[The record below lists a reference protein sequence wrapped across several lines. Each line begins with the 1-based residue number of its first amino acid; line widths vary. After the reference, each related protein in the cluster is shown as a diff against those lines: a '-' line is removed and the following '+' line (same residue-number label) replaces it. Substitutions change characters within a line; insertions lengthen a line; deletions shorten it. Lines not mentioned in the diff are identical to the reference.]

1 VRNIKATKIILLVF
15 AGLILTFSL
24 YAYTVFYGTPWG
36 KEKHEGNM
44 QNYLTEK
51 YQTEFVLTKIT
62 YNFLSETYQ
71 GYAYPKNHSN
81 LLFIIEQDADSPRG
95 YSDNYPKVMWDSELA
110 SNLKAQI
117 KELFP
122 DLDEEMFKALQIK
135 DKGEIFGSNIPNYEE
150 INVSILST
158 SIPIDIKTNWSKIN
172 QNNEL
177 QKMKKL
183 SQFLQEA
190 TFPVVIEV
198 RYYENE
204 LNEQAKVFF
213 ITEEGDIIEK

>member
-1 VRNIKATKIILLVF
+1 MKATKIILMVF
-15 AGLILTFSL
+15 AGLILTFSF

-36 KEKHEGNM
+36 KEQQEGNM
-44 QNYLTEK
+44 QNYITEK
-51 YQTEFVLTKIT
+51 YQNEFVLTKMN

-71 GYAYPKNHSN
+71 GYAYLKDHSN

-95 YSDNYPKVMWDSELA
+95 YSDNYPKVLWDSELA
-110 SNLKAQI
+110 TNLKTQI

-122 DLDEEMFKALQIK
+122 NLDEGMFKAQQIK
-135 DKGEIFGSNIPNYEE
+135 DKGEILGPNIPTYEE
-150 INVSILST
+150 INVSILTT
-158 SIPIDIKTNWSKIN
+158 SIPIDIKINWSKIN
-172 QNNEL
+172 HNNEL

-190 TFPVVIEV
+190 QFSVLFEV

-204 LNEQAKVFF
+204 MDEQAKVFF

>member
-1 VRNIKATKIILLVF
+1 MRNIRATKIILMVF
-15 AGLILTFSL
+15 AGLILSFSV

-36 KEKHEGNM
+36 KQKHEKIM
-44 QNYLTEK
+44 QSYITEK
-51 YQTEFVLTKIT
+51 YQTEFILTKIS

-71 GYAYPKNHSN
+71 GFAYPKEHSN
-81 LLFIIEQDADSPRG
+81 LLFIIEQDMDSPRG

-110 SNLKAQI
+110 TNLKVQI

-122 DLDEEMFKALQIK
+122 DLDEGMFKALQIK
-135 DKGEIFGSNIPNYEE
+135 DKGEIFGPNIPTYEE

-158 SIPIDIKTNWSKIN
+158 SIPIDIKTNWTQLN
-172 QNNEL
+172 QKNEI
-177 QKMKKL
+177 QKMRKL

-190 TFPVVIEV
+190 GFPVLIEV

-204 LNEQAKVFF
+204 MSEQAKVFF
-213 ITEEGDIIEK
+213 ITEKGDIIEK

>member
-1 VRNIKATKIILLVF
+1 MKATKIILLVF
-15 AGLILTFSL
+15 AGLILTFSF

-36 KEKHEGNM
+36 KEEQEGNM
-44 QNYLTEK
+44 QNYITEK
-51 YQTEFVLTKIT
+51 YQNEFVLSKIN

-71 GYAYPKNHSN
+71 GYAYPKDHSN

-95 YSDNYPKVMWDSELA
+95 YSDNYPKVLWDNELA
-110 SNLKAQI
+110 TNLKAQI

-122 DLDEEMFKALQIK
+122 DLDEGMFKALQIK
-135 DKGEIFGSNIPNYEE
+135 DKGEIFGPKIPTYEE
-150 INVSILST
+150 INVSILTT
-158 SIPIDIKTNWSKIN
+158 SIPIDIKINWSKIN

-190 TFPVVIEV
+190 RFPVLIEV
-198 RYYENE
+198 RYYENDMD
-204 LNEQAKVFF
+204 EQAKVFF

>member
-1 VRNIKATKIILLVF
+1 MKATKIILMVF
-15 AGLILTFSL
+15 AGLILTFSF

-36 KEKHEGNM
+36 KEQQEGNM
-44 QNYLTEK
+44 QNYITEK
-51 YQTEFVLTKIT
+51 YQNEFVLTKMN

-71 GYAYPKNHSN
+71 GYAYLKDHSN

-95 YSDNYPKVMWDSELA
+95 YSDNYPKVLWDSELA
-110 SNLKAQI
+110 TNLKTQI

-122 DLDEEMFKALQIK
+122 DLDEGMFKAQQIK
-135 DKGEIFGSNIPNYEE
+135 DKGEILGPNIPTYEE
-150 INVSILST
+150 INVSILTT
-158 SIPIDIKTNWSKIN
+158 SIPIDIKINWSKIN
-172 QNNEL
+172 HNNEL

-183 SQFLQEA
+183 SKFLQEVR
-190 TFPVVIEV
+190 FPVLIEV

-204 LNEQAKVFF
+204 MDEQAKVFF

>member
-1 VRNIKATKIILLVF
+1 MKATKIILMVF
-15 AGLILTFSL
+15 AGLILTFSF

-36 KEKHEGNM
+36 KEQQEGNM
-44 QNYLTEK
+44 QNYITEK
-51 YQTEFVLTKIT
+51 YQNEFVLTKMN

-71 GYAYPKNHSN
+71 GYAYLKDHSN

-95 YSDNYPKVMWDSELA
+95 YSDNYPKVLWDSELA
-110 SNLKAQI
+110 TNLKTQI

-122 DLDEEMFKALQIK
+122 DLDEGMFKAQQIK
-135 DKGEIFGSNIPNYEE
+135 DKGEILGPNIPTYEE
-150 INVSILST
+150 INLSILTT
-158 SIPIDIKTNWSKIN
+158 SIPIDIKINWSKIN
-172 QNNEL
+172 HNNEL

-190 TFPVVIEV
+190 QFSVLFEV

-204 LNEQAKVFF
+204 MDEQAKVFF

>member
-1 VRNIKATKIILLVF
+1 MRNIKATKIILMVF
-15 AGLILTFSL
+15 TGLILTFSF

-36 KEKHEGNM
+36 KENHEGNM
-44 QNYLTEK
+44 QNYITEK
-51 YQTEFVLTKIT
+51 YQAEFVLTKIN

-81 LLFIIEQDADSPRG
+81 LLFIIEQDVDSPRG

-110 SNLKAQI
+110 TDLKAQI

-122 DLDEEMFKALQIK
+122 DLDEGMFKALQIK
-135 DKGEIFGSNIPNYEE
+135 DKGEIFGSKIPTYEE

-177 QKMKKL
+177 KKMKKL
-183 SQFLQEA
+183 SQFLKEA
-190 TFPVVIEV
+190 RFPVLIEV

-204 LNEQAKVFF
+204 LNEQAKVVF
-213 ITEEGDIIEK
+213 ITEEGNIIEK

>member
-51 YQTEFVLTKIT
+51 YQTEFVLTKIN

-135 DKGEIFGSNIPNYEE
+135 DKGEIFGSNIPTYEE

>member
-1 VRNIKATKIILLVF
+1 MKATKIILMVF
-15 AGLILTFSL
+15 AGLILTFSF

-36 KEKHEGNM
+36 KEQQEGNM
-44 QNYLTEK
+44 QNYITEK
-51 YQTEFVLTKIT
+51 YQNEFVLTKMN

-71 GYAYPKNHSN
+71 GYAYLKDHSN

-95 YSDNYPKVMWDSELA
+95 YSDNYPKVLWDSELA
-110 SNLKAQI
+110 TNLKTQI

-122 DLDEEMFKALQIK
+122 DLDEGMFKAQQIK
-135 DKGEIFGSNIPNYEE
+135 DKGEILGPNIPTYEE
-150 INVSILST
+150 INLSILTT
-158 SIPIDIKTNWSKIN
+158 SIPIDIKINWSKIN
-172 QNNEL
+172 HNNEL

-190 TFPVVIEV
+190 QFPVLFEV

-204 LNEQAKVFF
+204 MDEQAKVFF

>member
-51 YQTEFVLTKIT
+51 YQTEFVLTKIN

-71 GYAYPKNHSN
+71 GYAYPKDHSN
-81 LLFIIEQDADSPRG
+81 LLFIIEQDLDSPRG

-110 SNLKAQI
+110 SNLKVQI

-122 DLDEEMFKALQIK
+122 DLDEDMFKALQIK
-135 DKGEIFGSNIPNYEE
+135 DKGEIFGSNIPTYEE

-158 SIPIDIKTNWSKIN
+158 SIPIDIKTNWSKMN

-183 SQFLQEA
+183 SQYLQEA

>member
-1 VRNIKATKIILLVF
+1 MKATKIILMVF
-15 AGLILTFSL
+15 AGLILTFSF

-36 KEKHEGNM
+36 KEQQEGNM
-44 QNYLTEK
+44 QNYITEK
-51 YQTEFVLTKIT
+51 YQNEFVLTKMN

-71 GYAYPKNHSN
+71 GYAYLKDHSN
-81 LLFIIEQDADSPRG
+81 LLFIIEQDADSLRG
-95 YSDNYPKVMWDSELA
+95 YSDNYPKVLWDSELA
-110 SNLKAQI
+110 TNLKTQI

-122 DLDEEMFKALQIK
+122 DLDEGMFKAQQIK
-135 DKGEIFGSNIPNYEE
+135 DKGEILGPNIPTYEE
-150 INVSILST
+150 INVSILTT
-158 SIPIDIKTNWSKIN
+158 SIPIDIRINWSKIN

-190 TFPVVIEV
+190 RFPVLFEV

-204 LNEQAKVFF
+204 MDEQAKVFF

>member
-1 VRNIKATKIILLVF
+1 MKATKIILMVF
-15 AGLILTFSL
+15 AGLILTFSF

-36 KEKHEGNM
+36 KEQQEGNM
-44 QNYLTEK
+44 QNYITEK
-51 YQTEFVLTKIT
+51 YQNEFVLTKMN
-62 YNFLSETYQ
+62 YNFLSESYQ
-71 GYAYPKNHSN
+71 GYAYLKDHSN

-95 YSDNYPKVMWDSELA
+95 YSDNYPKVLWDSELA
-110 SNLKAQI
+110 TNLKTQI

-122 DLDEEMFKALQIK
+122 DLDEGMFKAQQIK
-135 DKGEIFGSNIPNYEE
+135 DKGEIFGPNIPTYEE
-150 INVSILST
+150 INVSILTT
-158 SIPIDIKTNWSKIN
+158 SIPIDIKINWSKIN

-190 TFPVVIEV
+190 RFPVLFEV

-204 LNEQAKVFF
+204 MDEQAKVFF

>member
-1 VRNIKATKIILLVF
+1 MRNIRATKIILMVF
-15 AGLILTFSL
+15 AGLILSFSV

-36 KEKHEGNM
+36 KQKHEKNI
-44 QNYLTEK
+44 QSYITEK
-51 YQTEFVLTKIT
+51 YHTEFVLTKIS

-71 GYAYPKNHSN
+71 GYAYPIEHSN
-81 LLFIIEQDADSPRG
+81 LLFIIEQDMDSPHG

-110 SNLKAQI
+110 TNIKAQI

-122 DLDEEMFKALQIK
+122 DLDEGMFKALQIK
-135 DKGEIFGSNIPNYEE
+135 DKGEIFGPNIPTYDE

-158 SIPIDIKTNWSKIN
+158 SIPIDIKTNWTQLN
-172 QNNEL
+172 QKNEI
-177 QKMKKL
+177 QKMRKL

-190 TFPVVIEV
+190 GFPVLIEV

-204 LNEQAKVFF
+204 MSEQAKVFF
-213 ITEEGDIIEK
+213 ITEKGDIIEK